1 MLQTRA
7 RAKDERQTEE
17 LSMSFSMAGGGARG
31 PEINVTPLI
40 DVLLTL
46 IIVFMVVVSMD
57 KEQGETAQI
66 PQPDQKQT
74 AQASQSRTVI
84 IQVVWTKEDQTPTV
98 KINQEDV
105 RWEDLETRLAK
116 IYLTRAEKVIFVRGD
131 ADVDFQYVADVID
144 VAHHAG
150 VQRVGLLTMDR
161 EVAGE

>member
-1 MLQTRA
+1 
-7 RAKDERQTEE
+7 
-17 LSMSFSMAGGGARG
+17 MAGKAARG

-74 AQASQSRTVI
+74 QNIAQPRTVV
-84 IQVVWTKEDQTPTV
+84 IQVVWTKDNEPPTV
-98 KINQEDV
+98 KINQDV
-105 RWEDLETRLAK
+105 VKWEDLETRLAE
-116 IYLTRAEKVIFVRGD
+116 IYLKRAEKVAFVRGD
-131 ADVDFQYVADVID
+131 SDVDFQYVADVID
-144 VAHHAG
+144 LAHHAG

-161 EVAGE
+161 VLTGE

>member
-1 MLQTRA
+1 
-7 RAKDERQTEE
+7 
-17 LSMSFSMAGGGARG
+17 MSFSMAGRGARG

-74 AQASQSRTVI
+74 QNIAQPRTAV
-84 IQVVWTKEDQTPTV
+84 IQVVWTKQAQPPTV

-116 IYLTRAEKVIFVRGD
+116 IYLTRAEKVVFVRGD

-144 VAHHAG
+144 LAHHAG
-150 VQRVGLLTMDR
+150 VERVGLLTTDR
-161 EVAGE
+161 EIGGE

>member
-1 MLQTRA
+1 
-7 RAKDERQTEE
+7 
-17 LSMSFSMAGGGARG
+17 MSFSMAGGGGRG

-57 KEQGETAQI
+57 KEQGENAQI

-74 AQASQSRTVI
+74 AEQQQSRTVV
-84 IQVVWTKEDQTPTV
+84 IQVVWTKENQPPTV

-105 RWEDLETRLAK
+105 RWEDLESRLAK
-116 IYLTRAEKVIFVRGD
+116 IYLTRAEKVVFVRGD
-131 ADVDFQYVADVID
+131 ADVDFQYIADVIN

-150 VQRVGLLTMDR
+150 VDRVGLLTMDQG
-161 EVAGE
+161 VAGE